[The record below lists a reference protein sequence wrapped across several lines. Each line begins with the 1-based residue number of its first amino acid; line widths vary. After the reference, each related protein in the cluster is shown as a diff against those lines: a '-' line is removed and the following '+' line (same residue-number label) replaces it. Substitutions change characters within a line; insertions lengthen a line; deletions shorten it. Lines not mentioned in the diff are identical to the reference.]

1 MPVTQINHTGRKR
14 LTSKDVAIGLY
25 NEATPLAF
33 EVARLS
39 LDRHNLPDNALV
51 RLEAYHNT
59 ICERFA
65 LGTVSELVLP
75 STQSIP
81 QFNIPDGIR
90 FRLKVTSVTEPGKGQ
105 LLAAGT
111 GIAPSWL
118 DGGQESLLPVKPDD
132 TLGQEVYRLSFDDG
146 IVLLINDRIEQWRE
160 LSRDPQFM
168 ALVYPSALKMILSR
182 ILLSHEQFEDDN
194 EEDWP
199 EQWIEFATGHLGIEE
214 PPQLE
219 SEGTESVAQWID
231 QAVTTFCNKN
241 RSYDNFSRRWNGGD
255 TL

>member
-14 LTSKDVAIGLY
+14 LTSEDVAIGLH

-39 LDRHNLPDNALV
+39 LDRHKLPGEALV
-51 RLEAYHNT
+51 RLEAYHRT
-59 ICERFA
+59 IYARFG
-65 LGTVSELVLP
+65 LGTVSEPVLP
-75 STQSIP
+75 GKQSIP

-90 FRLKVTSVTEPGKGQ
+90 FRVKVTSVTEPGKGQ

-111 GIAPSWL
+111 SIAPSWL

-146 IVLLINDRIEQWRE
+146 IVLLINDKIEQWRE
-160 LSRDPQFM
+160 VSRDSVFM
-168 ALVYPSALKMILSR
+168 ALVYPSVLKMILSR
-182 ILLSHEQFEDDN
+182 ILLSQEQSEDDN

-199 EQWIEFATGHLGIEE
+199 EQWIEFARSHLGMEE

-219 SEGTESVAQWID
+219 SEGIESVSQWID
-231 QAVTTFCNKN
+231 QAATSFCNKN
-241 RSYDNFSRRWNGGD
+241 RSYDSFSRRWTSGD

>member
-14 LTSKDVAIGLY
+14 LTSEDVAIGLH
-25 NEATPLAF
+25 NEATPLTF

-39 LDRHNLPDNALV
+39 LDRHNLPGDALV
-51 RLEAYHNT
+51 RLEAYHRT
-59 ICERFA
+59 IYARFG
-65 LGTVSELVLP
+65 LGTVSEPVFP
-75 STQSIP
+75 GKRPIP

-90 FRLKVTSVTEPGKGQ
+90 FRVKVTQVTEPGKGR

-118 DGGQESLLPVKPDD
+118 DGGQESLLPVEPDN

-146 IVLLINDRIEQWRE
+146 IVLLLNDKIEQWRE
-160 LSRDPQFM
+160 TARDPVFM
-168 ALVYPSALKMILSR
+168 GLVYPSVLKMILSR
-182 ILLSHEQFEDDN
+182 ILLSQDLSEDDN

-199 EQWIEFATGHLGIEE
+199 DQWIEFARNHLGVAE
-214 PPQLE
+214 PPQLDSDGFE
-219 SEGTESVAQWID
+219 SFSQWID
-231 QAVTTFCNKN
+231 QAAAAFCDKN
-241 RSYDNFSRRWNGGD
+241 RIYDGFSKRWNSGD